1 MATSPSEPVRQVP
14 DFVVRGHDGRRTRL
28 STLAAGGPLV
38 LLVHP
43 GLGDPRSLELLMEYR
58 DRGRGFRMQGMQI
71 AALSPDEPS
80 ALDFLRS
87 ERGLPFALLS
97 DEGSGAISALG
108 GLVGSEGL
116 AVLLLDRARFVRHR
130 PRAPLGSADGLL
142 LLVKRGAVKSAKR
155 PFPRLGGFVRD
166 LIDLVRHRPWTTRPA
181 R

>member
-1 MATSPSEPVRQVP
+1 MAAPPSESARQVP
-14 DFVVRGHDGRRTRL
+14 NFAVRGHDGRRTRL
-28 STLAAGGPLV
+28 SSLAAGGPLV

-58 DRGRGFRMQGMQI
+58 DRGRGFRLQGIQI

-130 PRAPLGSADGLL
+130 PRAPLGSADGLIVL
-142 LLVKRGAVKSAKR
+142 AKRGEAKGPRR
-155 PFPRLGGFVRD
+155 PFPRLGAFVC
-166 LIDLVRHRPWTTRPA
+166 DLVRHRPWITRPA